1 MELAPHVEALVRDLT
16 AIAAVGDDA
25 TSQAAAR
32 LAAALKASA
41 GMRLLDALSEAAL
54 ELSDQLPDGHVEVRL
69 AGQEPSLVYV
79 EDAPPTAA
87 AAGEDALSVR
97 ITLRLPESLKTA
109 VESAAARDGVSVNTW
124 LVRALSRAVSG
135 GGVRRGPGVG
145 SRITGY
151 AKS

>member
-25 TSQAAAR
+25 TAQAAAR

-69 AGQEPSLVYV
+69 AGQQPSLVYV
-79 EDAPPTAA
+79 EDQPPQAS

-97 ITLRLPESLKTA
+97 ITLRLPESLKSA

-124 LVRALSRAVSG
+124 LVRALARAVSG
-135 GGVRRGPGVG
+135 WAARGSGPGNRLRG
-145 SRITGY
+145 FARS
-151 AKS
+151 

>member
-32 LAAALKASA
+32 LAAALKATA

-79 EDAPPTAA
+79 EDAPPAA
-87 AAGEDALSVR
+87 STPGEDALSVR

-109 VESAAARDGVSVNTW
+109 VESAASRDGVSVNTW
-124 LVRALSRAVSG
+124 LVRALARAVSSWASRG
-135 GGVRRGPGVG
+135 SGPGNRLRG
-145 SRITGY
+145 FARS
-151 AKS
+151 

>member
-69 AGQEPSLVYV
+69 AGQQPSLVYV
-79 EDAPPTAA
+79 EDEPPPASAPS
-87 AAGEDALSVR
+87 EDALSVR

-124 LVRALSRAVSG
+124 LVRALARAVSSWASRG
-135 GGVRRGPGVG
+135 SGPGN
-145 SRITGY
+145 RLRGY
-151 AKS
+151 ARS

>member
-79 EDAPPTAA
+79 EDVAPTAA

-124 LVRALSRAVSG
+124 LVRALARAVSSWASRG
-135 GGVRRGPGVG
+135 SGPGN
-145 SRITGY
+145 RLRGY
-151 AKS
+151 ARS